1 MGQRRMGGVGAG
13 ERKEKN
19 KIGDFSLSRVWFL
32 EREALGIFFVL
43 MLCWFYLTTHFTC
56 FIVHSLLKW

>member
-32 EREALGIFFVL
+32 EREAL
-43 MLCWFYLTTHFTC
+43 
-56 FIVHSLLKW
+56 KW